1 MSTDATSFSAS
12 AANGSHPAP
21 TSLPTDKGKGKLV
34 RDDVMDEDEE
44 DDEEEEEE
52 EDEDE
57 EMAEEDDYEE
67 IDTTAIIN
75 TGGRRTRGVRVDYS
89 SAEAL
94 AKAGLKPEEA
104 ADDDENEESFVA
116 KADDD
121 MRD

>member
-1 MSTDATSFSAS
+1 MSDEYTTNAVGQNVYLS
-12 AANGSHPAP
+12 
-21 TSLPTDKGKGKLV
+21 
-34 RDDVMDEDEE
+34 DVDNDGVT
-44 DDEEEEEE
+44 
-52 EDEDE
+52 
-57 EMAEEDDYEE
+57 DYEE

-116 KADDD
+116 KDDD